1 MAEVTFTPS
10 AGAWSLAK
18 TRFLTTTADVSGKLI
33 ATEPINAGSGIALTD
48 GESYDVTMALASE
61 P

>member
-1 MAEVTFTPS
+1 
-10 AGAWSLAK
+10 LAK